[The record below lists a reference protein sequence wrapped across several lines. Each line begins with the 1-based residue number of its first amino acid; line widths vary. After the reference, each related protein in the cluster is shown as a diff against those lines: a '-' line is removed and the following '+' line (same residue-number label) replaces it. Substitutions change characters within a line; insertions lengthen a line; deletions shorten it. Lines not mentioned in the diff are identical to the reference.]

1 MLGLVILT
9 PPGRREIVQR
19 VHGRTMTNDEGIKLL
34 RMVRRSSGSVV
45 TWRRTQ
51 MVLLS
56 AQGMEPTA
64 IAEVTFTSADRVRDV
79 IHNFS
84 SDGFAYLAPKYGG
97 GRPPK
102 FTLAA
107 AGETRRLYSPRRFS
121 SVHRAALLRPGRHRP
136 QQPHRASQHDPPL
149 RRLADP
155 VRSQPP
161 QASQDHHEGR
171 DHPAGEGCLT
181 RH

>member
-34 RMVRRSSGSVV
+34 RMVRRSSGSVA

-102 FTLAA
+102 FTLPQRQ
-107 AGETRRLYSPRRFS
+107 GRQEDCT
-121 SVHRAALLRPGRHRP
+121 RPGVSA
-136 QQPHRASQHDPPL
+136 QFTAL
-149 RRLADP
+149 RYFALDGTDHN
-155 VRSQPP
+155 SHTG
-161 QASQDHHEGR
+161 QASMIR
-171 DHPAGEGCLT
+171 RYVAWRTRYAASHPKLRKIITKAAT
-181 RH
+181 IRRAKVA